1 MKLTSKTKASGSKS
15 FAPIPQLEA
24 GTYPAKVAQ
33 IVTLGKQYKRNWQT
47 QEIETWDDG
56 NLIIQEVMYIS
67 FEVEDEYV
75 TIGDEQQP
83 RWIGKEYTISLHEKS
98 ALTALLKML
107 KQDPSDNLENAL
119 GKGVLLTVGATSS
132 GNAKISGVAGLMKGM
147 TVSPVENAEKSF
159 LFDFDEPDAT
169 KAALV
174 PNFLRN
180 KMKEATN
187 YTGSACAKVLEA
199 LPEKPAYNKGGDKTS
214 QAEKKT
220 FSFDDDQD
228 GDLPF

>member
-1 MKLTSKTKASGSKS
+1 MKLISKTKAAGSKS

-33 IVTLGKQYKRNWQT
+33 IVTLGSQYKRNHETLEIQT
-47 QEIETWDDG
+47 YSDG
-56 NLIIQEVMYIS
+56 NPMKAETMYIS

-75 TIGDEQQP
+75 DINGEQQP
-83 RWIGKEYTISLHEKS
+83 RWIGKEYTISLHEKA
-98 ALTALLKML
+98 ALIPLLKAL
-107 KQDPSDNLENAL
+107 KMDGSEPFEQAL
-119 GKGVLLTVGATSS
+119 GKGVLLTVGTTKT
-132 GNAKISGVAGLMKGM
+132 GNAKITGVASLMKGM